1 MNNTRIGVTHVDVK
15 KPMNCKQLRDC
26 DVVDS
31 SGEKVGKINDL
42 TFTFDGN
49 LKLSQFILAGSK
61 WEEFLESAKIRP
73 DKDPVLDASI
83 ISVIGDRVQLNT
95 NVNSLK
101 TTLDEGAIEL
111 GELRWSTITKM
122 DIVDKDDVK
131 VGRAVDV
138 DFDTDGT
145 ACLIVGGGLIEE
157 SLESVG
163 LKADIDVLVPS
174 GHITSIRD
182 KIVLDVSKDDLQLT
196 MDKALENPE
205 VKKARD
211 RPAHERAALRVRLF

>member
-1 MNNTRIGVTHVDVK
+1 MDVK

-31 SGEKVGKINDL
+31 SGEKVGRINDL
-42 TFTFDGN
+42 TFTFDGT

-61 WEEFLESAKIRP
+61 WEEFLESAKFRP

-83 ISVIGDRVQLNT
+83 IQVVGDRVQLNT

-101 TTLDEGAIEL
+101 TTLDEGAIKS
-111 GELRWSTITKM
+111 GEIRWSDLTKL

-138 DFDTDGT
+138 DFDTNGI
-145 ACLIVGGGLIEE
+145 ASLIVGGGFIEE
-157 SLESVG
+157 SFEAVG
-163 LKADIDVLVPS
+163 LKADVDILVPGS
-174 GHITSIRD
+174 VITGVGD
-182 KIVLDVSKDDLQLT
+182 KVQLSVSKEDLRLT

-205 VKKARD
+205 VKKARE
-211 RPAHERAALRVRLF
+211 RPDHERAALRVRLF

>member
-1 MNNTRIGVTHVDVK
+1 VDVK
-15 KPMNCKQLRDC
+15 KAMNAKQLRES

-31 SGEKVGKINDL
+31 SGEKVGRINDL
-42 TFTFDGN
+42 TFTFDGK

-61 WEEFLESAKIRP
+61 WEEFLESVKFRP

-83 ISVIGDRVQLNT
+83 IEIIGDKVQLNT

-101 TTLDEGAIEL
+101 TTLDDGAIGP
-111 GELRWSTITKM
+111 GEIRWSKLTKM

-138 DFDTDGT
+138 DFDTEGFI
-145 ACLIVGGGLIEE
+145 CLVAGGGFIEE
-157 SLESVG
+157 TLEDVG
-163 LKADIDVLVPS
+163 LKADVDILVP
-174 GHITSIRD
+174 GTVITAVGEKVQLS
-182 KIVLDVSKDDLQLT
+182 VSKEDLKLT
-196 MDKALENPE
+196 MTNAFENPE
-205 VKKARD
+205 VKKARE

>member
-1 MNNTRIGVTHVDVK
+1 MDVK

>member
-1 MNNTRIGVTHVDVK
+1 M
-15 KPMNCKQLRDC
+15 
-26 DVVDS
+26 VDS

>member
-1 MNNTRIGVTHVDVK
+1 M
-15 KPMNCKQLRDC
+15 
-26 DVVDS
+26 VDS

-61 WEEFLESAKIRP
+61 WEEFLEAAKFRP

-83 ISVIGDRVQLNT
+83 IKVIGDRVQLNT
-95 NVNSLK
+95 NVNALK
-101 TTLDEGAIEL
+101 TTLDEGAIKADEI
-111 GELRWSTITKM
+111 RWSDLTKL

-138 DFDTDGT
+138 DFDTDGM
-145 ACLIVGGGLIEE
+145 ARLIVGGSFIEE

-163 LKADIDVLVPS
+163 LKADVDILVPS
-174 GHITSIRD
+174 SVITGIAGR
-182 KIVLDVSKDDLQLT
+182 VQLNVSKEDLEHT
-196 MDKALENPE
+196 MANALESPE
-205 VKKARD
+205 I
-211 RPAHERAALRVRLF
+211 RAAQEKPIDQRATVRVRLY

>member
-1 MNNTRIGVTHVDVK
+1 MIHVDVK
-15 KPMNCKQLRDC
+15 KPMNCKQLRNC

-31 SGEKVGKINDL
+31 SGAKVGRINDL
-42 TFTFDGN
+42 TFTFDGK

-61 WEEFLESAKIRP
+61 WEEFLESAKIKP

-83 ISVIGDRVQLNT
+83 IRMIGDEVHLNT

-101 TTLDEGAIEL
+101 TTLDEGSIPP
-111 GELRWSTITKM
+111 GEIRWSALTKL

-138 DFDTDGT
+138 DFDTDGI
-145 ACLIVGGGLIEE
+145 ASLIVGGGFIEE
-157 SLESVG
+157 SLEAVG
-163 LKADIDVLVPS
+163 LKADIDILVPGS
-174 GHITSIRD
+174 VITAVGD
-182 KIVLDVSKDDLQLT
+182 KVQLSVSKEDLRLT

-205 VKKARD
+205 VKKARE